1 MIQGIDHIGIAVRSI
16 DEQLRFYRDTL
27 GLNAVEIET
36 VEDQQVRVAVI
47 QLESGRIELLE
58 PTSDQSPIA
67 VFLERKGEGLH
78 HLALATDSIG
88 QQIAQLCDQGVRM
101 IDDKPRHGAA
111 EALIAFIHPRSTGG
125 VLTELCQRSRES

>member
-16 DEQLRFYRDTL
+16 DEHLRFYRDTL

-47 QLESGRIELLE
+47 QLEAGRIELLE

-88 QQIAQLCDQGVRM
+88 QQIAQLCEQGVRM
-101 IDDKPRHGAA
+101 IDEEPRHGAA
-111 EALIAFIHPRSTGG
+111 EALIAFIHPKSAGG
-125 VLTELCQRSRES
+125 VLTELCQRGRKS

>member
-16 DEQLRFYRDTL
+16 EEQLRFYRDTL
-27 GLNAVEIET
+27 GLKAIEIET

-47 QLESGRIELLE
+47 QLGATRVELLE

-78 HLALATDSIG
+78 HLALATDNIG
-88 QQIAQLCDQGVRM
+88 QQIAELRDQGVRM
-101 IDDKPRHGAA
+101 IDEEPRQGAA
-111 EALIAFIHPRSTGG
+111 EALIAFVHPKSAGG
-125 VLTELCQRSRES
+125 VLTELCQRGRES

>member
-16 DEQLRFYRDTL
+16 DEHLRFYRDTL
-27 GLNAVEIET
+27 GLKAVEIET

-47 QLESGRIELLE
+47 QLAAARIELLE
-58 PTSDQSPIA
+58 PTSDESPIA

-78 HLALATDSIG
+78 HLALATDDIG
-88 QQIAQLCDQGVRM
+88 QQIAQLCEQGVGM

-111 EALIAFIHPRSTGG
+111 GSLIAFIHPKSAGG
-125 VLTELCQRSRES
+125 VLTELCQRGRES